1 MKIKSFII
9 FNLNTRYL
17 PLKLLWQQCKLRVQ
31 TIWLLGSNQ
40 TILEPIMERVP
51 DMQYLYLQVCAV
63 CPHLPVSS
71 AALVGEQTCWL

>member
-40 TILEPIMERVP
+40 TILETIMERVP
-51 DMQYLYLQVCAV
+51 AVFISTGMCLV